1 MNIEEFSS
9 PYEYWRVFIT
19 LWILKSFHHLMNI
32 AEFFIT
38 WWILMSF
45 HHLMNIEEFSSP
57 YEYWWVFITLWILKS
72 FHHLMNIAEFFI
84 TWWIL
89 KSFHLLMNI
98 DEFSSCA
105 YYFKVL
111 IFKFLII
118 DAHYNLNLVY
128 ILDFISSNGP
138 KLKKM
143 VNFKNNCNE
152 KSIKFAGPIS
162 FSLAKGNAVQSETW
176 HDLNISFV
184 ILLLNISSKFHLL
197 IITQ

>member
-1 MNIEEFSS
+1 
-9 PYEYWRVFIT
+9 
-19 LWILKSFHHLMNI
+19 
-32 AEFFIT
+32 
-38 WWILMSF
+38 
-45 HHLMNIEEFSSP
+45 
-57 YEYWWVFITLWILKS
+57 
-72 FHHLMNIAEFFI
+72 
-84 TWWIL
+84 
-89 KSFHLLMNI
+89 MNI

-105 YYFKVL
+105 YSFKVL

-128 ILDFISSNGP
+128 ILDFISSNRP
-138 KLKKM
+138 ELKKM

-152 KSIKFAGPIS
+152 KSIKFSGPIS

-184 ILLLNISSKFHLL
+184 ILLLNTSSKFHLL